1 MMPMPNATNASPAGH
16 AVESSRQRWLQVCRA
31 RGTPA
36 PDSAQVARFLA
47 NLQQEAQGAL
57 DQALLLCL
65 HGREKLRELEVVS
78 WAAACTR
85 PALLARVQVHGLAC
99 TAHDLFAAG
108 LGLMAQGWDMSARV
122 AQLASNPE
130 DIDAL
135 RSMLALQAPT
145 SRVQEDAVQAAVLQ
159 THSDKARPVLPGP
172 AGQGQSPSSPAAQ
185 EPSEW
190 FEQYA
195 PAWEPDT
202 RTRPSLNAVPTLHT
216 ETTEQEEEE
225 SAFEPLEQEQGRSR
239 DFAQDGQ
246 QRRLQVRLFGKEA
259 AHTLEIGS
267 HRRGGSFMGVQVV
280 TVESARALPGGGYD
294 WGRKLSVQFT
304 PEEMPSAIAVLMNLC
319 PSARFG
325 QHGPDRDKFVELRR
339 QEGGMVVVT
348 GQGSSV
354 YAVPVKTGTVYYL
367 LKLFARAM
375 AQGLQGGSIAEV
387 LALVKASQ

>member
-1 MMPMPNATNASPAGH
+1 
-16 AVESSRQRWLQVCRA
+16 VESSRQRWLQVCRA

-36 PDSAQVARFLA
+36 PESAQVARFLV
-47 NLQQEAQGAL
+47 NLQHEAQVAL

-85 PALLARVQVHGLAC
+85 PSLLARVQAHGLAC
-99 TAHDLFAAG
+99 TGHDLFAAG
-108 LGLMAQGWDMSARV
+108 LGLMAQGWDMSARL
-122 AQLASNPE
+122 AQLASNPQ

-145 SRVQEDAVQAAVLQ
+145 SSVEEDAVQAAVLQ

-172 AGQGQSPSSPAAQ
+172 AGQSQRPSSPPAPEP
-185 EPSEW
+185 EPSERY
-190 FEQYA
+190 EQYA
-195 PAWEPDT
+195 PAWEPDA
-202 RTRPSLNAVPTLHT
+202 RTRPSLNAVPPLHAKT
-216 ETTEQEEEE
+216 SEQEAP
-225 SAFEPLEQEQGRSR
+225 AFEPLEQEQDRSR
-239 DFAQDGQ
+239 DFEQDGQ

-259 AHTLEIGS
+259 AHTLEIGP

-294 WGRKLSVQFT
+294 WGCKLTVQLT

-354 YAVPVKTGTVYYL
+354 YAVPVKTTTLYYL
-367 LKLFARAM
+367 LTLFARAM